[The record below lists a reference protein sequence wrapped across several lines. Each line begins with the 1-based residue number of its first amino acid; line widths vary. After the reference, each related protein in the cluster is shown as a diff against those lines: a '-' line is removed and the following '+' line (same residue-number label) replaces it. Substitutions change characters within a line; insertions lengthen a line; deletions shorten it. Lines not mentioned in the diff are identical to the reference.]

1 MIYKEGKTGEHV
13 VDSYAATILVVP
25 HLYYELK
32 VEVLRN
38 DLGQDY
44 EKVSD
49 ITVNEESV
57 GECNPDGK
65 DDDCTFY
72 DCNSSLTE
80 TTVSSQ
86 SGSIKVVL
94 HYEGH
99 SSDCDCNKDTW
110 ECVKEDAMDEDP
122 TFISMIAVA
131 RITLTP
137 TKGGWSFYAYVE

>member
-1 MIYKEGKTGEHV
+1 MVIYHEGVSVGEP
-13 VDSYAATILVVP
+13 DTSYEGVTTVVP
-25 HLYYELK
+25 HLKYEIK

-38 DLGQDY
+38 DLAGDW
-44 EKVSD
+44 EKVSA
-49 ITVNEESV
+49 ITVNGV
-57 GECNPDGK
+57 NIGECNPDGT

-72 DCNSSLTE
+72 DCNSSLTQ

-86 SGSIKVVL
+86 NDFIKVVL

-110 ECVKEDAMDEDP
+110 ECVKEDANEEDP

-131 RITLTP
+131 RITLTLI
-137 TKGGWSFYAYVE
+137 GCL